1 MFVYLCCQY
10 DKTKQNTM
18 KVSVTLREVLTY
30 EITQE
35 FELTKAE
42 YNEYINTGNL
52 PIKKDNEIQH
62 ELSGNIEDV
71 NWVLTEHEIIDI
83 EKI

>member
-1 MFVYLCCQY
+1 
-10 DKTKQNTM
+10 M

-42 YNEYINTGNL
+42 YNAYINTGNL
-52 PIKKDNEIQH
+52 PIKKDNEIQN
-62 ELSGNIEDV
+62 ELSGSIDDI